1 MQKDIPLFHDSKHFG
16 RVRIVTNKN
25 SFLVEWY
32 FSEENLKQ
40 TNKRMKQSR
49 TVFSHVLR
57 RVDGTGKEQN
67 TYLV

>member
-16 RVRIVTNKN
+16 RVRIVTNKQ
-25 SFLVEWY
+25 FFGRMV
-32 FSEENLKQ
+32 FFGRKPK